1 MAKKRQS
8 TPLPKAPGARVVK
21 QPIPPTR
28 VDRLMGRDPNREM
41 SHAER
46 DAAAQRLIVMVII
59 GAIAIIAILLAI
71 AFITDGVI
79 RPGQAVATINGQN
92 ISVGD
97 YQKRVRI
104 ERGIHIMLI
113 NDILNDI
120 VEENDVTVE
129 DAGNFV
135 LQQEPYASWWN
146 ELNTPDVMG
155 LRVLDDMVDD
165 RLVEAAAADLGVTVT
180 DEDVDAY
187 VNELIGY
194 DPEQVAL
201 IGLDP
206 TTTPEPTIT
215 PTPFV
220 SPTPTTEPTAT
231 VEPTATATVEG
242 ATAVPTATQTST
254 PAPTEPVPTRS
265 ADEVRTQF
273 ENQKRSFIS
282 EVAGLAGASE
292 SEVREVLR
300 LRALRNAIGEELTAG
315 DGSNEDTEETT
326 LYADARHILV
336 ETEEEALDI
345 VEALNAGES
354 FAALAKAVSTD
365 TGSGANGGELDWTPV
380 AGFVEPFANAIRDAE
395 IGEIVG
401 PVESEFGFHII
412 QVRAKEERPAEEGQ
426 IDRANQLAF
435 EAWLEGVRTEAEG
448 SYSTTSAWASNI
460 PQSPLWRYI
469 ER

>member
-21 QPIPPTR
+21 QPIQPTR
-28 VDRLMGRDPNREM
+28 MDRLMGRDPNREQ

-46 DAAAQRLIVMVII
+46 DAAIQRLIVMAII
-59 GAIAIIAILLAI
+59 GAVAIIGVLLAI
-71 AFITDGVI
+71 AFIADAVI
-79 RPGQAVATINGQN
+79 RPGQAVATVNGEN

-104 ERGIHIMLI
+104 ERGIHIMSI

-165 RLVEAAAADLGVTVT
+165 RLVEAAAAELGVTVT
-180 DEDVDAY
+180 DADVDAY
-187 VNELIGY
+187 VDDLIGY

-201 IGLDP
+201 IGSEP
-206 TTTPEPTIT
+206 TGTPEPTVT

-242 ATAVPTATQTST
+242 AAAIPTATQTST
-254 PAPTEPVPTRS
+254 PAPTEAVPTRS
-265 ADEVRTQF
+265 ADEVRAQF

-292 SEVREVLR
+292 ADVREVLR
-300 LRALRNAIGEELTAG
+300 LRALRNAIGKSLTTVDNA
-315 DGSNEDTEETT
+315 EDSEETT
-326 LYADARHILV
+326 LYADVRHILV
-336 ETEEEALDI
+336 ETEEEALD
-345 VEALNAGES
+345 VLDALNAGES

-365 TGSGANGGELDWTPV
+365 TGSGANGGELDWTAV
-380 AGFVEPFANAIRDAE
+380 AGFVEPFANAVRDAE

-412 QVRAKEERPAEEGQ
+412 QVRAKEDRPAEEGQ
-426 IDRANQLAF
+426 IDRASQLAF
-435 EAWLEGVRTEAEG
+435 DAWLEDVRTAAEG
-448 SYSTTSAWASNI
+448 TYSTTNAWASNI
-460 PQSPLWRYI
+460 PQSPLWRFI

>member
-21 QPIPPTR
+21 QPIQPTR
-28 VDRLMGRDPNREM
+28 MDRLMGRDPNREQ

-46 DAAAQRLIVMVII
+46 DAAIQRLIVMAII
-59 GAIAIIAILLAI
+59 GAVAIIGVLLAI
-71 AFITDGVI
+71 AFIADAVI
-79 RPGQAVATINGQN
+79 RPGQAVATVNGEN

-104 ERGIHIMLI
+104 ERGIHIMSI

-165 RLVEAAAADLGVTVT
+165 RLVEAAAAELGVTVT
-180 DEDVDAY
+180 DADVDAY
-187 VNELIGY
+187 VDDLIGY

-201 IGLDP
+201 IGSEP
-206 TTTPEPTIT
+206 TGTPEPTVT

-242 ATAVPTATQTST
+242 AAAIPTATQTST
-254 PAPTEPVPTRS
+254 PAPTEAVPTRS
-265 ADEVRTQF
+265 ADEVRAQF

-292 SEVREVLR
+292 ADVREVLR
-300 LRALRNAIGEELTAG
+300 LRALRNAIGKSLTTA
-315 DGSNEDTEETT
+315 DNAEDSEETT
-326 LYADARHILV
+326 LYADVRHILV
-336 ETEEEALDI
+336 ETEEEALD
-345 VEALNAGES
+345 VLDALNAGES

-365 TGSGANGGELDWTPV
+365 TGSGANGGELDWTAV
-380 AGFVEPFANAIRDAE
+380 AGFVEPFANAVRDAE

-412 QVRAKEERPAEEGQ
+412 QVRAKEDRPAEEGQ
-426 IDRANQLAF
+426 IDRASQLAF
-435 EAWLEGVRTEAEG
+435 DAWLEDVRTAAEG
-448 SYSTTSAWASNI
+448 TYSTTNAWASNI
-460 PQSPLWRYI
+460 PQSPLWRFI

>member
-21 QPIPPTR
+21 QPVPPTR

-59 GAIAIIAILLAI
+59 GAVAIIAVLLAI
-71 AFITDGVI
+71 AFIADGII
-79 RPGQAVATINGQN
+79 RPSQTVATVNGEN
-92 ISVGD
+92 ISVGE

-120 VEENDVTVE
+120 VQENDVTVE

-146 ELNTPDVMG
+146 ELNTSDVMG

-165 RLVEAAAADLGVTVT
+165 RLVEAAAAELGVTVT

-187 VNELIGY
+187 VDELIGY

-201 IGLDP
+201 IGSEP
-206 TTTPEPTIT
+206 TETPEPTVT

-220 SPTPTTEPTAT
+220 SPTPTIEPTAT

-254 PAPTEPVPTRS
+254 PAPTEAVPTRS

-282 EVAGLAGASE
+282 EVASMAGASE
-292 SEVREVLR
+292 AEVREVLR
-300 LRALRNAIGEELTAG
+300 LRALRDTIGEELTAADG
-315 DGSNEDTEETT
+315 DEDAEETT
-326 LYADARHILV
+326 LYADVRHILV

-345 VEALNAGES
+345 IEALNAGES

-380 AGFVEPFANAIRDAE
+380 AGFVEPFANAVRDAE

-412 QVRAKEERPAEEGQ
+412 QVRAKEERAAEEGQ

-435 EAWLEGVRTEAEG
+435 EAWLEDVRAQAEG
-448 SYSTTSAWASNI
+448 LYSTTSAWASNI

>member
-8 TPLPKAPGARVVK
+8 TPLPKSPGARVVK
-21 QPIPPTR
+21 QPIQPTR
-28 VDRLMGRDPNREM
+28 MDRLMGRDPNREQ

-46 DAAAQRLIVMVII
+46 DAAIQRLIVMVII
-59 GAIAIIAILLAI
+59 GAAAIIGVLLAI
-71 AFITDGVI
+71 AFIADAVI
-79 RPGQAVATINGQN
+79 RPGQAVATINGEN
-92 ISVGD
+92 ITVGD

-165 RLVEAAAADLGVTVT
+165 RLVEAAAAELGVSVT

-187 VNELIGY
+187 VDELIGY

-201 IGLDP
+201 IGSEP
-206 TTTPEPTIT
+206 TVTPEPSVT

-254 PAPTEPVPTRS
+254 PAPTEAVPTRS

-282 EVAGLAGASE
+282 EVASMAGASE
-292 SEVREVLR
+292 AEVREVLR
-300 LRALRNAIGEELTAG
+300 LRALRNAIGEALTAA
-315 DGSNEDTEETT
+315 DGGEETEETT

-345 VEALNAGES
+345 LEALKAGES

-365 TGSGANGGELDWTPV
+365 TGSGANGGELDWTAV
-380 AGFVEPFANAIRDAE
+380 AGFVEPFANAVRDAE

-412 QVRAKEERPAEEGQ
+412 QVRAKEEREAEQGQ

-435 EAWLEGVRTEAEG
+435 EAWLEDVRTAAEG

>member
-21 QPIPPTR
+21 QQIQPTR
-28 VDRLMGRDPNREM
+28 MDRLMGRDPNREM

-46 DAAAQRLIVMVII
+46 DAAVQRLIVMILIGGAAII
-59 GAIAIIAILLAI
+59 GILLAI
-71 AFITDGVI
+71 AFVADAVI
-79 RPGQAVATINGQN
+79 RPGQTVATINGEN

-104 ERGIHIMLI
+104 ERGIHIMMI

-165 RLVEAAAADLGVTVT
+165 HLVESAAAELGVTVT
-180 DEDVDAY
+180 DADIDAY
-187 VNELIGY
+187 VNDLIGY

-201 IGLDP
+201 IGSEP
-206 TTTPEPTIT
+206 TQTPEPTVT

-242 ATAVPTATQTST
+242 ATAVPTATPTST
-254 PAPTEPVPTRS
+254 PAPTEAVPTRS

-273 ENQKRSFIS
+273 ENQKRGFIS
-282 EVAGLAGASE
+282 EVAGMAGASE
-292 SEVREVLR
+292 AEVREVLR
-300 LRALRNAIGEELTAG
+300 LRALRKAIGEKLTATEG
-315 DGSNEDTEETT
+315 AEDTEATT

-336 ETEEEALDI
+336 ETEEEALDVI
-345 VEALNAGES
+345 EALNAGES
-354 FAALAKAVSTD
+354 FAALAQAVSTD
-365 TGSGANGGELDWTPV
+365 TGSGANGGELDWTAV
-380 AGFVEPFANAIRDAE
+380 SGFVEPFANAIRAAE

-412 QVRAKEERPAEEGQ
+412 QVRAKEDRPAQQGQ

-435 EAWLEGVRTEAEG
+435 DAWLEDVRTAAEG
-448 SYSTTSAWASNI
+448 TYTTTSAWASNI
-460 PQSPLWRYI
+460 PQSPLWRFI

>member
-46 DAAAQRLIVMVII
+46 DAAAQRLVIMIII
-59 GAIAIIAILLAI
+59 GAVAIVAILLAI
-71 AFITDGVI
+71 AFIADGVI
-79 RPGQAVATINGQN
+79 RPGQTVATVNGQN

-104 ERGIHIMLI
+104 ERGIHIMTI

-120 VEENDVTVE
+120 VEENDVSVE

-165 RLVEAAAADLGVTVT
+165 RLVEAAAAELGVTVT
-180 DEDVDAY
+180 DADVDAY
-187 VNELIGY
+187 VDDLIGY

-201 IGLDP
+201 IGSEP
-206 TTTPEPTIT
+206 TTTPEPSVT

-242 ATAVPTATQTST
+242 ATAVPTATETST
-254 PAPTEPVPTRS
+254 PAPTEAVPTRS

-273 ENQKRSFIS
+273 ENQKRSFIA
-282 EVAGLAGASE
+282 EVAGMAGASE
-292 SEVREVLR
+292 AEVREVLR
-300 LRALRNAIGEELTAG
+300 LRALRNAIGEALTAAEG
-315 DGSNEDTEETT
+315 DDVAEETT

-345 VEALNAGES
+345 IEALNGGES

-365 TGSGANGGELDWTPV
+365 TGSGANGGELGWTAV
-380 AGFVEPFANAIRDAE
+380 AGFVEPFANAIRAAE
-395 IGEIVG
+395 IGQIVG

-412 QVRAKEERPAEEGQ
+412 QVRAKDDRPAEEGQ
-426 IDRANQLAF
+426 VDRANQLAF
-435 EAWLEGVRTEAEG
+435 DAWLEDVRTEG
-448 SYSTTSAWASNI
+448 SYTTTTAWASNI

-469 ER
+469 QR

>member
-1 MAKKRQS
+1 M
-8 TPLPKAPGARVVK
+8 
-21 QPIPPTR
+21 
-28 VDRLMGRDPNREM
+28 DRLMGRDPNREQ

-46 DAAAQRLIVMVII
+46 DAAIQRLIVMAII
-59 GAIAIIAILLAI
+59 GAVAIIGVLLAI
-71 AFITDGVI
+71 AFIADAVI
-79 RPGQAVATINGQN
+79 RPGQAVATVNVEN

-104 ERGIHIMLI
+104 ERGIHIMSI
-113 NDILNDI
+113 NDILNDV

-165 RLVEAAAADLGVTVT
+165 RLVEAAAAELGVTVT
-180 DEDVDAY
+180 DADVDAY
-187 VNELIGY
+187 VDDLIGY

-201 IGLDP
+201 IGSEP
-206 TTTPEPTIT
+206 TGTPEPTVT

-242 ATAVPTATQTST
+242 AAAIPTATQTST
-254 PAPTEPVPTRS
+254 PAPTEAVPTRS

-292 SEVREVLR
+292 ADVREVLR
-300 LRALRNAIGEELTAG
+300 LRALRNAIGKSLTTA
-315 DGSNEDTEETT
+315 DNAEDSEETT
-326 LYADARHILV
+326 LYADVRHILV
-336 ETEEEALDI
+336 ETEEEALD
-345 VEALNAGES
+345 VLDALNAGES

-365 TGSGANGGELDWTPV
+365 TGSGANGGELDWTAV
-380 AGFVEPFANAIRDAE
+380 AGFVEPFANAVRDAE

-412 QVRAKEERPAEEGQ
+412 QVRAKEDRPAEEGQ
-426 IDRANQLAF
+426 IDRASQLAF
-435 EAWLEGVRTEAEG
+435 DAWLEDVRTAAEG
-448 SYSTTSAWASNI
+448 TYSTTNAWASNI
-460 PQSPLWRYI
+460 PQSPLWRFI